1 MLLEVKKKCMFGKL
15 SAQILCVYMRL
26 SVYIETNLKIA
37 NLFVCENKC
46 VIVNLNKNEPVYIY
60 LRYWMTRIYLSYK
73 FFFKFNEKPV

>member
-1 MLLEVKKKCMFGKL
+1 MFGKL

-46 VIVNLNKNEPVYIY
+46 VIVNLNKNELVYIFKV
-60 LRYWMTRIYLSYK
+60 LNDTNL
-73 FFFKFNEKPV
+73 FFIQVIFKILGLTKKPV